1 MSNNNIFSLQDLYEF
16 KVEKKHLIRL
26 HEHGLLRLISLNTE
40 PKLSKVTKKIFFLS
54 LLNNQVYQE
63 LFFDH
68 YTQQSAGKHG
78 PFLTKNLKEEDF
90 IKISEKHLKN
100 EVIQIV
106 SSPKWSCPP
115 ISKDSLTKVKY
126 LLDRFIKEHSIL
138 YFLEKCIDF
147 NLSFNEARV
156 YEHEWSH
163 SLSSYY
169 EYLVYDPENNKI
181 HMLIMTYE

>member
-1 MSNNNIFSLQDLYEF
+1 LSNNNIITLQDLYEF
-16 KVEKKHLIRL
+16 KVENKYLIRL
-26 HEHGLLRLISLNTE
+26 HEHGLLRLITLNTE
-40 PKLSKVTKKIFFLS
+40 PKFFKVTKKVFFHS
-54 LLNNQVYQE
+54 LLNNHVYQE

-68 YTQQSAGKHG
+68 YTQQSTGKHG
-78 PFLTKNLKEEDF
+78 PFLTKNLTERDF
-90 IKISEKHLKN
+90 IIISKEHLKN

-115 ISKDSLTKVKY
+115 ISKESLSKVKY
-126 LLDRFIKEHSIL
+126 LLNRFVNESSIL
-138 YFLEKCIDF
+138 YFLERCLDF
-147 NLSFNEARV
+147 NASFNEAKV

-169 EYLVYDPENNKI
+169 EYLIHDPENNKI

>member
-1 MSNNNIFSLQDLYEF
+1 MNSNNILLLQDRYKFELENKY
-16 KVEKKHLIRL
+16 LIRL
-26 HEHGLLRLISLNTE
+26 HEHGLFRLITFKTE
-40 PKLSKVTKKIFFLS
+40 PSFSKVTKRILFHS
-54 LLNNQVYQE
+54 LLNNSSYQE
-63 LFFDH
+63 MFFDH
-68 YTQQSAGKHG
+68 YTQKSEGKHG
-78 PFLTKNLKEEDF
+78 PFLINNLKEKDF
-90 IKISEKHLKN
+90 VKISKQHIKN
-100 EVIQIV
+100 EIIQII

-115 ISKDSLTKVKY
+115 ISKESLTKVKY

-147 NLSFNEARV
+147 NSSFNEARV

-169 EYLVYDPENNKI
+169 EYLVYDPEDDKI